1 MTKLQGNVITFT
13 VMPDQDAMREHIAEN
28 CEDYGWESDKS
39 TEEFKSWLNKLCEEE
54 TEDLLRFYATVVPD
68 DVTLD
73 DVDLDC
79 FDKYLVKSYE
89 EQTGWLYELYIGLPG
104 DVEDDDEIIVLKYD
118 DALHWTDMQLGV
130 TSPKCI

>member
-13 VMPDQDAMREHIAEN
+13 VMPDRDAMRDHIAESA
-28 CEDYGWESDKS
+28 EDYGWESDKS
-39 TEEFKSWLNKLCEEE
+39 SAEFESWLNKLCEEE
-54 TEDLLRFYATVVPD
+54 TEDNLRFYATVVPD

-89 EQTGWLYELYIGLPG
+89 EQTGWLYELYFGLP
-104 DVEDDDEIIVLKYD
+104 DDLEDDDEIIVLKYD
-118 DALHWTDMQLGV
+118 DALHWSDMQLGV
-130 TSPKCI
+130 TYPKCI